1 MKTEESNTIIAEYM
15 GCPYI
20 VDGTL
25 RYWLVDGRQTSTLR
39 YDISIEWLYP
49 VYLRLR
55 KELTQ
60 VIGDNV
66 NKGASAHWTLGKA
79 GTVKASIELALLDGN
94 IHELHAEIVKGITFL
109 NEQKK

>member
-1 MKTEESNTIIAEYM
+1 MKTGNEIIAEYM

-39 YDISIEWLYP
+39 YDISIEWIYP
-49 VYLRLR
+49 VYLKLR
-55 KELTQ
+55 KELKEKADFLIDYDYHKCYNRRSAIEVALIQ
-60 VIGDNV
+60 GD
-66 NKGASAHWTLGKA
+66 
-79 GTVKASIELALLDGN
+79 
-94 IHELHAEIVKGITFL
+94 IHELHTEIVKGITFL